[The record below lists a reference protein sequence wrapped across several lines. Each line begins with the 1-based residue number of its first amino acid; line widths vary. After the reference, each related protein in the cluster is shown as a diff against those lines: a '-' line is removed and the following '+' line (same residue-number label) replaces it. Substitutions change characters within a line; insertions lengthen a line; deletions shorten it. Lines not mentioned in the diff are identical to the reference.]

1 MAKFHR
7 FFTSFWKD
15 PEIRRWPDHQKLL
28 GSYLLTCPHRTSEGL
43 FWLPH
48 GYVAQD
54 LGWSIER
61 VSEGYSGLKAA
72 GFCAYDD
79 TSETVLLVKALKY
92 EAPAGEKQVQGA
104 INRLAEVPPT
114 PLFSL
119 LRDAA
124 ERYAPEFC
132 KALDEA
138 VERGILQPP
147 QYPTDTPPEGYPP
160 SSSSSSS
167 NSSSRKVNTV
177 VAQARPIDD
186 TTAVFQA
193 WQDAARKPRA
203 RLDDKRRRLIKAA
216 LKHYPAAD
224 LIDAV
229 RGWRHSSHHCGQ
241 NDTGTVY
248 NDLELLLRD
257 SAHIEK
263 FRDLERDGPPVV
275 LGKATAQARTTYLEM
290 GGGSGDVAGVDPDRG
305 QAERQLPGPA
315 G

>member
-92 EAPAGEKQVQGA
+92 EAPAGEKQIQGA

-124 ERYAPEFC
+124 ATYAPDFA
-132 KALDEA
+132 KALDDA
-138 VERGILQPP
+138 VERGVLHHPP
-147 QYPTDTPPEGYPP
+147 HPTDTPPKGYPLARAR
-160 SSSSSSS
+160 SSSS
-167 NSSSRKVNTV
+167 NSSSSPSSV
-177 VAQARPIDD
+177 VKGVPPFTGVGDMPAVDNPVDNKRREGKGRAPRTPRHPSDEFVVQRARQIRAESGPDAAQAYLRTVSERYGQMSQQEQLRRLEEII
-186 TTAVFQA
+186 A
-193 WQDAARKPRA
+193 QDAAA
-203 RLDDKRRRLIKAA
+203 
-216 LKHYPAAD
+216 
-224 LIDAV
+224 
-229 RGWRHSSHHCGQ
+229 
-241 NDTGTVY
+241 
-248 NDLELLLRD
+248 E
-257 SAHIEK
+257 
-263 FRDLERDGPPVV
+263 DG
-275 LGKATAQARTTYLEM
+275 
-290 GGGSGDVAGVDPDRG
+290 
-305 QAERQLPGPA
+305 GP
-315 G
+315 